1 VVAVAAET
9 AEAILDALQRVLT
22 AGGADRTGLTALGAV
37 FLTGQGSGWVGPR
50 DGVGGVRRMLEA
62 VGDTML
68 GRVVTAR
75 AVVRR
80 CGIFWRCGPAGCGG
94 WALPVGFCSV
104 AGTVLDMPFA
114 DVLGVE
120 LLHREA
126 ARLTQSVDVFSLSC

>member
-1 VVAVAAET
+1 
-9 AEAILDALQRVLT
+9 
-22 AGGADRTGLTALGAV
+22 
-37 FLTGQGSGWVGPR
+37 
-50 DGVGGVRRMLEA
+50 MLEA

-75 AVVRR
+75 AVVRL

-94 WALPVGFCSV
+94 WALPVGFCGV

-126 ARLTQSVDVFSLSC
+126 ARPHPERRCVFAELLGFRRHLGPALT